1 MASSFRYKYVQNS
14 TAGALTRANF
24 PVVNDGD
31 DKQEKFIRH
40 VLSRNDIGVGAGQI
54 GNAGGLILDVIPAN
68 YNVLWFD
75 VTTFRPTAGGGINRY
90 NCLDNQVVSV
100 TFDDP
105 DYVVES
111 YEVAFWVA
119 ADNTLRVQDR
129 GIANPTAILQFGD
142 VLIGRLVIGSAQDSR
157 DYMNY
162 VVP

>member
-14 TAGALTRANF
+14 TAAALTLANF
-24 PVVNDGD
+24 PVTNDGD

-40 VLSRNDIGVGAGQI
+40 VLTADDIGVDPGEI
-54 GNAGGLILDVIPAN
+54 GNAGGLILDVIPVN

-90 NCLDNQVVSV
+90 NCLDNQVVGV

-111 YEVAFWVA
+111 YETAFWVA

-129 GIANPTAILQFGD
+129 GIANPTAFLAAGD
-142 VLIGRLVIGSAQDSR
+142 VLIGRLVIGSAQDTR
-157 DYMNY
+157 DHMN
-162 VVP
+162 P